1 MTITDTYLVVF
12 RFPLVRVR
20 RLFEPFLVL
29 RNREEIDLLVSF
41 RDTDDRRDK
50 LNQELGDLQQRGV
63 EVIQVVQD

>member
-41 RDTDDRRDK
+41 RDTDDRRD
-50 LNQELGDLQQRGV
+50 ELD
-63 EVIQVVQD
+63 